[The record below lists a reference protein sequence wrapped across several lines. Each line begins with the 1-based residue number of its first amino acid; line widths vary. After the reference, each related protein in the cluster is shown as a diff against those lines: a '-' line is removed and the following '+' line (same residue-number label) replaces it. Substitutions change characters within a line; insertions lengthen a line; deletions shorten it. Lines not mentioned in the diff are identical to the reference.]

1 MAMGP
6 VCVFDVNE
14 TLLDLAALDGE
25 FRRVLGDPGT
35 RVTWFGQLLQS
46 AMVATITG
54 RYADFGTVGRAAL
67 EMTAGRLGV
76 ELSEEDREA
85 VVGGMTRLPAHP
97 EVPGALRRLADG
109 GLRLAALTNSTERVA
124 TAQLDHAG
132 ILGSF
137 EAVLSADA
145 VRRLKPAPEPYRM
158 AADRLGVEP
167 GGMLLVAA
175 HAWDVAG
182 ALAAGCQ
189 AAFVARPGK
198 VLDPLA
204 DPPELVVADLDELAD
219 RLLG

>member
-1 MAMGP
+1 MTP

-25 FRRVLGDPGT
+25 FQRLFGDPGM

-54 RYADFGTVGRAAL
+54 RYTDFGTIGRAAL
-67 EMTAGRLGV
+67 EMTAARLGV
-76 ELSEEDREA
+76 DLSDEDREA

-97 EVPGALRRLADG
+97 EVPGALRRLGDG

-124 TAQLDHAG
+124 TAQLEHAG
-132 ILGSF
+132 IIGSF
-137 EAVLSADA
+137 EAVLTADT

-158 AADRLGVEP
+158 AADRLGVAP
-167 GGMLLVAA
+167 SDVLLVAA

-219 RLLG
+219 RLLD

>member
-1 MAMGP
+1 MGP

-14 TLLDLAALDGE
+14 TLLDLAALDSE
-25 FRRVLGDPGT
+25 FRRVFGDPGT

-67 EMTAGRLGV
+67 EMTAGWLGL

-109 GLRLAALTNSTERVA
+109 GLRLAAL
-124 TAQLDHAG
+124 
-132 ILGSF
+132 
-137 EAVLSADA
+137 
-145 VRRLKPAPEPYRM
+145 
-158 AADRLGVEP
+158 
-167 GGMLLVAA
+167 
-175 HAWDVAG
+175 
-182 ALAAGCQ
+182 
-189 AAFVARPGK
+189 
-198 VLDPLA
+198 A

-219 RLLG
+219 RLLA

>member
-1 MAMGP
+1 MTP

-25 FRRVLGDPGT
+25 FQRLFGDPGM

-54 RYADFGTVGRAAL
+54 RYTDFGTVGRAAL
-67 EMTAGRLGV
+67 EMTAARLGV
-76 ELSEEDREA
+76 DLSDENREA

-97 EVPGALRRLADG
+97 EVPGALRRLGDG

-124 TAQLDHAG
+124 TAQLEHAG
-132 ILGSF
+132 IIGSF
-137 EAVLSADA
+137 EAVLTADT

-158 AADRLGVEP
+158 AADRLGVAP
-167 GGMLLVAA
+167 SDVLLVAA

-219 RLLG
+219 RLLD

>member
-1 MAMGP
+1 MAP

-25 FRRVLGDPGT
+25 FQRLFGDPGM
-35 RVTWFGQLLQS
+35 RVSWFGQLLQS

-54 RYADFGTVGRAAL
+54 RYTDFGTVGRAAL
-67 EMTAGRLGV
+67 EMTAARLGV

-85 VVGGMTRLPAHP
+85 VIGGLTRLPAHP
-97 EVPGALRRLADG
+97 EVPGALRRLGDG

-124 TAQLDHAG
+124 TAQLEHAG
-132 ILGSF
+132 IIGSF
-137 EAVLSADA
+137 EAVLTADA

-158 AADRLGVEP
+158 AADRLGVAP
-167 GGMLLVAA
+167 ADVLLVAA

-219 RLLG
+219 RLLD

>member
-1 MAMGP
+1 MAP

-25 FRRVLGDPGT
+25 FERVFGDPGI
-35 RVTWFGQLLQS
+35 RVAWFGQLLQS
-46 AMVATITG
+46 AMVATITD
-54 RYADFGTVGRAAL
+54 RYRDFGAAGRAAL
-67 EMTAGRLGV
+67 AMTAARLGV
-76 ELSEEDREA
+76 DLSDDDREA

-97 EVPGALRRLADG
+97 EVAGALRRLREG

-124 TAQLDHAG
+124 RAQLEHAG
-132 ILGSF
+132 LIDAF
-137 EAVLSADA
+137 ETVLSADM

-158 AADRLGVEP
+158 AADRLGTDPDGV
-167 GGMLLVAA
+167 LLVAA

-182 ALAAGCQ
+182 ARAAGCQ

-204 DPPELVVADLDELAD
+204 ARPGLVVTDLDDLAG
-219 RLLG
+219 RLLA

>member
-1 MAMGP
+1 MTP

-25 FRRVLGDPGT
+25 FQRLFGDPGM

-54 RYADFGTVGRAAL
+54 RYTDFGTVGRAAL
-67 EMTAGRLGV
+67 EMTAARLGV
-76 ELSEEDREA
+76 DLSDEDREA

-97 EVPGALRRLADG
+97 EVPGALRRLGDG

-124 TAQLDHAG
+124 TAQLEHAG
-132 ILGSF
+132 IIGSF
-137 EAVLSADA
+137 EAVLTADA

-158 AADRLGVEP
+158 AADRLGVAP
-167 GGMLLVAA
+167 SDVLLVAA

-219 RLLG
+219 RLLD

>member
-1 MAMGP
+1 MTP

-25 FRRVLGDPGT
+25 FQRLFGDPGM

-54 RYADFGTVGRAAL
+54 RYTDFGTVGRAAL
-67 EMTAGRLGV
+67 EMTAARLGV
-76 ELSEEDREA
+76 DLSDEDREA

-97 EVPGALRRLADG
+97 EVPGALRRLGDG

-124 TAQLDHAG
+124 TAQLEHAG
-132 ILGSF
+132 IIGSF
-137 EAVLSADA
+137 EAVLTADS

-158 AADRLGVEP
+158 AADRLGVAP
-167 GGMLLVAA
+167 SDVLLVAA

-219 RLLG
+219 RLLD

>member
-1 MAMGP
+1 MAP

-25 FRRVLGDPGT
+25 FERVFGDGGV

-54 RYADFGTVGRAAL
+54 SYTDFGAVGRAAL
-67 EMTAGRLGV
+67 EMTAARLGV
-76 ELSEEDREA
+76 ELAEEDREA
-85 VVGGMTRLPAHP
+85 VVAGMTRLPAHP
-97 EVPGALRRLADG
+97 EVAGALGRLGDG
-109 GLRLAALTNSTERVA
+109 RLRLAALTNSTERVA
-124 TAQLDHAG
+124 RAQLEHAG
-132 ILGSF
+132 LIGSF

-167 GGMLLVAA
+167 GEVLLVAA

-182 ALAAGCQ
+182 ALRAGCR

-198 VLDPLA
+198 VLDPLVERP
-204 DPPELVVADLDELAD
+204 DLVVADLDELAG
-219 RLLG
+219 RLLA

>member
-1 MAMGP
+1 MAP

-25 FRRVLGDPGT
+25 FQRLFGDPGM
-35 RVTWFGQLLQS
+35 RVSWFGQLLQS
-46 AMVATITG
+46 AMVATITD
-54 RYADFGTVGRAAL
+54 RYTDFGTVGGAAL
-67 EMTAGRLGV
+67 EMTAARLGV

-97 EVPGALRRLADG
+97 EVPGALRRLGEG

-124 TAQLDHAG
+124 TAQLEHAG
-132 ILGSF
+132 IIGSF

-158 AADRLGVEP
+158 AAGRLGVDPSEV
-167 GGMLLVAA
+167 LLVAA